1 MHGNFIQAYI
11 QVLALRP
18 TNQYDSIYVFD
29 NFWYSNSLVKRG
41 EYRYLK
47 RTINAKTKD
56 LFEHDAFVALIHVAD
71 NHFALAYGEFGLKKI
86 SYLDSLPST
95 IGGTVLDNL
104 LKFCADERE
113 NTQKLTIFPSRAKTV
128 PFNASE
134 WTRHVRG
141 RGTIPIQTG
150 TTDCGVYCALFAD
163 SLFTGHLDKDSF
175 SQNDIAHARLHIART
190 VYRARIRNDT
200 T

>member
-95 IGGTVLDNL
+95 IGGTVLDTL
-104 LKFCADERE
+104 LTFCADERE
-113 NTQKLTIFPSRAKTV
+113 NTQKLTIFPSRAETV
-128 PFNASE
+128 PFNTSE

-163 SLFTGHLDKDSF
+163 YLFTGHLDKDSF